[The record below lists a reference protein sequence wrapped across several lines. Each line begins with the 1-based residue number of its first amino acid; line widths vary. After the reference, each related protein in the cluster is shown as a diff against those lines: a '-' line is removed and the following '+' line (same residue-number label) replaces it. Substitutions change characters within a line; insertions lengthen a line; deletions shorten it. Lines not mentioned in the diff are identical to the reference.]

1 MDSMRNYQFELEYDG
16 AAVERPADVAAFRR
30 AIESGLELH
39 LDRLEPGVPMR
50 RDGAAATGSI
60 ANQVDDAPRSRDP
73 LDAYFRNLD
82 NAELLSRAEKLALA
96 KRIDG
101 AQRALLICLCR
112 IPLIVERVGAWG
124 DELREGRLRLSYF
137 A

>member
-1 MDSMRNYQFELEYDG
+1 MDSMRNYQFEEEHDG
-16 AAVERPADVAAFRR
+16 SAVEADVAAFPR
-30 AIESGLELH
+30 ANHELH

-50 RDGAAATGSI
+50 PDGAAATVSI

-82 NAELLSRAEKLALA
+82 NAELPKCSSA
-96 KRIDG
+96 
-101 AQRALLICLCR
+101 
-112 IPLIVERVGAWG
+112 
-124 DELREGRLRLSYF
+124 F